1 MCRFQDKSFGNENFE
16 EEQRVDKVL
25 LAVFFFVSAVLG
37 YVFVRF
43 LLF

>member
-1 MCRFQDKSFGNENFE
+1 MCGFQDKSFEDEDFE
-16 EEQRVDKVL
+16 EGQRVDKVL
-25 LAVFFFVSAVLG
+25 LTVFFFVSAVLG